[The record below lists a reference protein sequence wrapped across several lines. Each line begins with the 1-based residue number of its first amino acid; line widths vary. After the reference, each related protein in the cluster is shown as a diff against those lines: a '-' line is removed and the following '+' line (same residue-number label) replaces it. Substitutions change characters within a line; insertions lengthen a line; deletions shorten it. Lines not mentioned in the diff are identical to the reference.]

1 MGKQKD
7 RKRSSSSGEG
17 FCQKQATRIKN
28 IRFN

>member
-7 RKRSSSSGEG
+7 RKRSTGEG
-17 FCQKQATRIKN
+17 FCQKQASRIKN